1 MRFDVGDV
9 VIIRNDITAG
19 LCYVEALDE
28 NGYVNNDMVEF
39 AGQIT
44 TITKVE
50 YDINHHSCCGYRIA
64 ADDEDWYWYDHLLE
78 PANNLSVEGFDN
90 FIDMFL

>member
-9 VIIRNDITAG
+9 VSIRSDITEG
-19 LCYVEALDE
+19 ECHVEGIDE
-28 NGYVNNDMVEF
+28 NGYVNADMVAY

-44 TITKVE
+44 TITTVMSDE
-50 YDINHHSCCGYRIA
+50 HNRCYHIEADNGY
-64 ADDEDWYWYDHLLE
+64 WFWYDHLLE

-90 FIDMFL
+90 FMDMFL